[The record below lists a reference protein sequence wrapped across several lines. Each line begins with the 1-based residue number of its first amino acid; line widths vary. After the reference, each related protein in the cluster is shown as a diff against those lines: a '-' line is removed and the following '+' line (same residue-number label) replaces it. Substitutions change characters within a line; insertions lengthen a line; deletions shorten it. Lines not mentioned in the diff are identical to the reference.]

1 VNGDIARL
9 AEEISAYRRSDPW
22 QTVTVLTPTQVSG
35 LQARRQLVR
44 HLGGVANIRWTTPEV
59 AVRPADWPSSIQLL
73 AETWRA
79 IQAPFATWLA
89 VTDPVELLQTA
100 MSAMSR
106 LREAEDLPE
115 NLDARVREVFAEM
128 ESRLSGWRRID
139 GLRADGIRYRCD
151 DREPLPEPPTARL
164 EVTFAPDAYEEVRIA
179 FADIASAI
187 LSGSP
192 AYRIAIVIPDAFYGS
207 IVTKTAAEVGIPTNG
222 FPARPA
228 YLTEGG
234 RKMAAVPVHD
244 LDWKAVI
251 EAMRSAAEQ
260 DPDPVIRQALAD
272 RVADWDQLAS
282 FECSVPLV
290 EALRHQLLH
299 SRLPGGE
306 RFGDGVFVGRLD
318 EFAGMDFDLLVFVG
332 FTDRAYPP
340 VAAQNVLLPRTFRS
354 ESAEAENLFDR
365 LRHRCLQ
372 TRAYIPRGDRKRGQ
386 VAFASPWLWTRG
398 GDAHRDIP
406 SRTARYASFDG
417 LTETDRAV
425 ADAIGRIPDSPVEA
439 RYARLRDGLASEGL
453 VRIDPSLMPARDRG
467 WSASALETYLTC
479 PRRYYYQSVI
489 KIPEIAQEVEGLPAD
504 QRGLIAHAVLHRLF
518 QVHMAELSSPQ
529 FAWTTAHEQ
538 TVTEWVA
545 AEAETRGFT
554 TATQIRDVNQLT
566 EELVRFLREDS
577 VDRAE
582 GGWTPVRTEMKFEAE
597 ITGIRTRGTV
607 DRVDKSVDS
616 SALRV
621 IDYKTGPVKKWK
633 ADDPTDG
640 GRRVQWLLYSEAVR
654 QASGD
659 VPVMALYWGLRDGSR
674 HDLAY
679 GSDAQVALEGSLA
692 TAEAMVEEG
701 LIPVRPSEVNC
712 GFCAYRAICPSD
724 RDLIWRAQRE
734 DPSPAYHQFLRFM
747 KDETEVTDATE

>member
-1 VNGDIARL
+1 MQ
-9 AEEISAYRRSDPW
+9 P
-22 QTVTVLTPTQVSG
+22 
-35 LQARRQLVR
+35 
-44 HLGGVANIRWTTPEV
+44 
-59 AVRPADWPSSIQLL
+59 
-73 AETWRA
+73 
-79 IQAPFATWLA
+79 PFATWLA

-100 MSAMSR
+100 MSAMNR

-128 ESRLSGWRRID
+128 ESRLPGWRRID

-151 DREPLPEPPTARL
+151 DREPLPKPPTARL
-164 EVTFAPDAYEEVRIA
+164 DVTFAPDAYEEVRIA
-179 FADIASAI
+179 FDDIASAI
-187 LSGSP
+187 LFGTP
-192 AYRIAIVIPDAFYGS
+192 AYRIAIVIPDAFYGA
-207 IVTKTAAEVGIPTNG
+207 IVTKTATEVGIPTNG

-234 RKMAAVPVHD
+234 RKMAAEPVHD

-251 EAMRSAAEQ
+251 DAVRSAAEQ
-260 DPDPVIRQALAD
+260 DPDPVTRQALSD

-318 EFAGMDFDLLVFVG
+318 EFAGMDFDLLVMVG

-354 ESAEAENLFDR
+354 ESVEAEILFDR

-372 TRAYIPRGDRKRGQ
+372 TRVSIPRGDRKRGQ

-398 GDAHRDIP
+398 GDAPRKIP

-425 ADAIGRIPDSPVEA
+425 ADAIGRNLDSPTEA

-479 PRRYYYQSVI
+479 PRRYYYQSI
-489 KIPEIAQEVEGLPAD
+489 LKIPEIPQEVEGLPAD

-518 QVHMAELSSPQ
+518 QDHLADLLSPQ

-538 TVTEWVA
+538 TLTEWVSA
-545 AEAETRGFT
+545 DAQSRGFT

-582 GGWTPVRTEMKFEAE
+582 GGWTPVCTEMKFEAK
-597 ITGIRTRGTV
+597 IKGIRTRGTV

-621 IDYKTGPVKKWK
+621 IDYKTGAVKKWK

-659 VPVMALYWGLRDGSR
+659 VRVTALYWGLRDGSR

-692 TAEAMVEEG
+692 TAEAMAEEG
-701 LIPVRPSEVNC
+701 LIPVRPSDANC

-734 DPSPAYHQFLRFM
+734 DQSPAYQQFLRFM